1 MTSSSILLWDSS
13 MNENVLLDLTPA
25 EINIV
30 RQSLRAEH
38 DRMVKQGYAQLA
50 KLATET
56 SSKIA
61 DAVIDSNTSKVYTKN
76 TKSQSVTE

>member
-1 MTSSSILLWDSS
+1 MAT
-13 MNENVLLDLTPA
+13 NVLIELTPA
-25 EINIV
+25 EVNIV

-50 KLATET
+50 KLAIET

-61 DAVIDSNTSKVYTKN
+61 DAVIDNNLGAVYD
-76 TKSQSVTE
+76 SVIKPQGVAG

>member
-1 MTSSSILLWDSS
+1 MATNVSI
-13 MNENVLLDLTPA
+13 ELTPA
-25 EINIV
+25 EVNIV

-50 KLATET
+50 KLAIET

-61 DAVIDSNTSKVYTKN
+61 DAVIDRNISAMYDENIKPQGVAG
-76 TKSQSVTE
+76 

>member
-1 MTSSSILLWDSS
+1 MASNISI
-13 MNENVLLDLTPA
+13 ELTPA
-25 EINIV
+25 EVNIV

-50 KLATET
+50 KLAIAT

-61 DAVIDSNTSKVYTKN
+61 DAVIDNNLGAVYDSTIKP
-76 TKSQSVTE
+76 QSVAR

>member
-1 MTSSSILLWDSS
+1 MTTNISI
-13 MNENVLLDLTPA
+13 ELTPA
-25 EINIV
+25 EVNIV

-56 SSKIA
+56 SNKIA
-61 DAVIDSNTSKVYTKN
+61 DAVIDNSLGKVYDKTIKP
-76 TKSQSVTE
+76 QSVAG

>member
-1 MTSSSILLWDSS
+1 MTANISI
-13 MNENVLLDLTPA
+13 VLTPA
-25 EINIV
+25 EVNIV

-50 KLATET
+50 KLAIET

-61 DAVIDSNTSKVYTKN
+61 DAVIDGNISVMYDKN
-76 TKSQSVTE
+76 IKPQGVAG

>member
-1 MTSSSILLWDSS
+1 MIR
-13 MNENVLLDLTPA
+13 NVPVEFTPA

-30 RQSLRAEH
+30 RQALRAEH

-50 KLATET
+50 KLAIET

-61 DAVIDSNTSKVYTKN
+61 DAVIDNSLGKVYDSTIQ
-76 TKSQSVTE
+76 SQSVTG

>member
-1 MTSSSILLWDSS
+1 MSS
-13 MNENVLLDLTPA
+13 NVSLEFTPA
-25 EINIV
+25 EVNII

-50 KLATET
+50 KLAIET

-61 DAVIDSNTSKVYTKN
+61 DAVIDKNISNVYDENIKP
-76 TKSQSVTE
+76 QSVAG

>member
-1 MTSSSILLWDSS
+1 

>member
-1 MTSSSILLWDSS
+1 MGSNVSI
-13 MNENVLLDLTPA
+13 ELTPA
-25 EINIV
+25 EVNIV

-50 KLATET
+50 KLAIAT

-61 DAVIDSNTSKVYTKN
+61 DAVIDNNLGAVYDSTIKP
-76 TKSQSVTE
+76 QGVAG

>member
-1 MTSSSILLWDSS
+1 MTSNLSI
-13 MNENVLLDLTPA
+13 ELTPA
-25 EINIV
+25 EVNIV

-56 SSKIA
+56 SGKIA
-61 DAVIDSNTSKVYTKN
+61 DALIDKKISRV
-76 TKSQSVTE
+76 

>member
-1 MTSSSILLWDSS
+1 MGSNISI
-13 MNENVLLDLTPA
+13 ELTPA
-25 EINIV
+25 EVNII

-56 SSKIA
+56 SNKIA
-61 DAVIDSNTSKVYTKN
+61 DAVIDRNLFMMYDENIKPQGVAG
-76 TKSQSVTE
+76 

>member
-1 MTSSSILLWDSS
+1 MTSNVSI
-13 MNENVLLDLTPA
+13 ELTPA
-25 EINIV
+25 EVNIV

-50 KLATET
+50 KLAIET

-61 DAVIDSNTSKVYTKN
+61 DAVIDKNISNVYDENIKP
-76 TKSQSVTE
+76 QGVAG

>member
-1 MTSSSILLWDSS
+1 MTSNVSI
-13 MNENVLLDLTPA
+13 ELTPA
-25 EINIV
+25 EVNIV

-50 KLATET
+50 KLAIET

-61 DAVIDSNTSKVYTKN
+61 DAVIDNNLGAVYDKTIKP
-76 TKSQSVTE
+76 QGVAG

>member
-1 MTSSSILLWDSS
+1 MNVNVSI
-13 MNENVLLDLTPA
+13 DLTPA
-25 EINIV
+25 EVNIV

-50 KLATET
+50 KLAIET

-61 DAVIDSNTSKVYTKN
+61 DAVIDRNISVMYDENIKP
-76 TKSQSVTE
+76 QSVAG

>member
-1 MTSSSILLWDSS
+1 MATNISIEL
-13 MNENVLLDLTPA
+13 NPA
-25 EINIV
+25 EVNII

-56 SSKIA
+56 SNKIA
-61 DAVIDSNTSKVYTKN
+61 DAVIDRNL
-76 TKSQSVTE
+76 SVMYDENIKPQGVAG